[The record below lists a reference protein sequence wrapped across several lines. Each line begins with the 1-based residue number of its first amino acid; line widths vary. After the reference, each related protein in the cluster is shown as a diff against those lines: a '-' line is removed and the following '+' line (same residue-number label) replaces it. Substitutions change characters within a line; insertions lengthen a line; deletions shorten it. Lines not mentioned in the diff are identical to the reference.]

1 MQRINLDEKWYFRRG
16 MLDSVGMLQRDPGE
30 LVNLPHDGMIH
41 LDVTKE
47 APAQYDS
54 GYYPGDTCNYT
65 RYVMIPREWEK
76 DLVGLQFDG
85 VMMHTSIDVNGCKVG
100 EHHYGYSPF
109 YVDLTDYVTF
119 GEENR
124 ITINVNTGVQP
135 SSRWY
140 TGSGLFRG
148 VTLCHSPRVFILPD
162 GINVVTREVTDQIAF
177 LEAQVEIGNETLENH
192 MVEVKVELRK
202 EGEPEKKAVAEA
214 RRMIEV
220 RKNDRETARISI
232 HLSDPV
238 LWDAENPN
246 LYIVK
251 ATVTDQS
258 VFRTHSNPVPV
269 QTVDEAQTLF
279 GIRTITVDS
288 VRGLRINGKPVKLKG
303 GCVHHD
309 NGLLGAVS
317 LYECE
322 ERKVRKLKETGFNA
336 IRTAHNPP
344 SRVLVEACDRLGMYI
359 FDEAFDAWGMAK
371 RTGDYSQYFET
382 WWEKDLTAFVKR
394 DRVHP
399 SVIMW
404 STGNEI
410 PERGGLNQGY
420 STATKLAECIRTLD
434 PTRPVSNGICSF
446 WSGLD
451 DAMAKGQDQTQNAA
465 TEKEAD
471 FWEKQTEAFTNGLDV
486 VGYNYMEDL
495 YERDHELYPERV
507 ILGSENFPREI
518 GFRWPVVEKL
528 PYVIGD
534 FTWTAW
540 DYIGEAGIGKS
551 LFVDETDPLVK
562 KGPWAVMPPSTT
574 CYPWRLANDADF
586 DITGIRKP
594 QGDYRSVVWGSEKTY
609 LYSMQPQNYG
619 KAEVISMWGVTDVR
633 KCWNYAGFEGKPVE
647 VIAFSG
653 AEEVELLLNG
663 VSVGKKEVQKDGNLP
678 NSVRF
683 VLPYEKG
690 VLEAVSYT
698 DGMEVSRDRLATTGE
713 PAEIRLIPEKKELR
727 ADGHD
732 VVFVQIEILDQNGL
746 LVTDAQIP
754 LKAVLSGV
762 GELSGFGSANPVTED
777 NYTQP
782 ETYSFRGRATAVIRS
797 GYEQG
802 SAELV
807 IENAQLGSFR
817 TRVPVHGTGLPG
829 LSSLYGG
836 AKCRI

>member
-1 MQRINLDEKWYFRRG
+1 MQHINLDEKWCFRRG
-16 MLDSVGMLQRDPGE
+16 MLDSVSMLQQDPGE

-54 GYYPGDTCNYT
+54 GYYLGDTCNYT

-232 HLSDPV
+232 HLSNPL

-246 LYIVK
+246 LYTVK

-619 KAEVISMWGVTDVR
+619 KAEVISMWGFTDVR

-817 TRVPVHGTGLPG
+817 TRVPVHGTGLSG